1 MAMRRWVRTFK
12 RRFGISRS
20 GVPLAEPV
28 SADHVQAK
36 AGPGSNFWDFF
47 WPLGRRILLETTQIL
62 EPFWF
67 FFWGREPHQVT
78 TFYRWPDYLA
88 APVWPEKSILWLS
101 ADETNLSRVGLRRRW
116 GTLSPRGGG
125 LQYVSICSSFCR
137 VATAEMA
144 MRRWVRTFK
153 RRFGISR
160 SGVPLAE
167 PVSADHVQAK
177 AGPGSNFW
185 DFFWPLG
192 RRILLETTQILE
204 PFWFFFGAGNR
215 TR

>member
-1 MAMRRWVRTFK
+1 MRRWVRTFK

-20 GVPLAEPV
+20 GVPLAEFV

-88 APVWPEKSILWLS
+88 APVWPEESILWLS

-125 LQYVSICSSFCR
+125 LLSQYLFPR
-137 VATAEMA
+137 
-144 MRRWVRTFK
+144 
-153 RRFGISR
+153 
-160 SGVPLAE
+160 
-167 PVSADHVQAK
+167 HVFTSK
-177 AGPGSNFW
+177 KV
-185 DFFWPLG
+185 LV
-192 RRILLETTQILE
+192 
-204 PFWFFFGAGNR
+204 FGAMEDIRNDQYLA
-215 TR
+215 TS